1 MSMKER
7 LRLAFAG
14 IISAALL
21 GGCIFS
27 RSVNYPAPDA
37 PEGFALIDA
46 YEVGRPQDYVKF
58 HGDGDFENLRAKVMY
73 HNPESMAWE
82 PFGWILLKGPG
93 DTDTMKHSTDLG
105 GGLRNLRYFAVQ
117 FSDGVLHE
125 LRLNGA
131 HNDLHIYVR

>member
-1 MSMKER
+1 MIPIKNVYYM
-7 LRLAFAG
+7 LAYAFKCLNNSG
-14 IISAALL
+14 YK
-21 GGCIFS
+21 
-27 RSVNYPAPDA
+27 SV
-37 PEGFALIDA
+37 ET
-46 YEVGRPQDYVKF
+46 E
-58 HGDGDFENLRAKVMY
+58 DFENLRAKVMY

-82 PFGWILLKGPG
+82 PFGRILLKGPG
-93 DTDTMKHSTDLG
+93 DTDTMKHSTDFG